1 MLLIR
6 ERRPRAHDVLLR
18 SSSLVPRPRPLP
30 RRSDESPLRSTGDPA
45 GEAAASASEDPLLW
59 GVGALSGAGAE
70 KRMTRDYLMRLLRKE
85 DRDSRNQIRR
95 LPRSHRYD
103 RGYFLG
109 RAHAASALLRRL
121 QLEPRRAKKEM

>member
-30 RRSDESPLRSTGDPA
+30 RGSDKSPLRSTGDPA
-45 GEAAASASEDPLLW
+45 GEAAASASKDPLLW
-59 GVGALSGAGAE
+59 GVGALPGAGAE

-85 DRDSRNQIRR
+85 DRDSRNQIR
-95 LPRSHRYD
+95 LKGSNVFD

-109 RAHAASALLRRL
+109 RAHAASELLKRL
-121 QLEPRRAKKEM
+121 QLEPRRAKK